1 MSLLPLNQSLKNQK
15 FAELLDVQS
24 RCDYSSLDKN
34 PITCKASLLPH
45 LAMSKNISIDGML
58 EREAREYIA
67 NADKIYNIKGTPQS
81 ILNAL
86 STIGLHTAENPARVV
101 EYRDVASDYTTVRKY
116 DGTRKF
122 DGTWK
127 YLGTTVELSFT
138 LEKWYQFGVIISV
151 PVTRKRLEV
160 ARRLIME
167 NKPARCELKALVTS
181 ERRTYDGTWKFNG
194 EYVFDGS
201 WIKKESEVA

>member
-1 MSLLPLNQSLKNQK
+1 MSLLPYKYAIKEQN
-15 FAELLDVQS
+15 FASFIDINGMCGYEELDN
-24 RCDYSSLDKN
+24 N
-34 PITCKASLLPH
+34 PMTCKASLLEH
-45 LAMSKNISIDGML
+45 IAMGHDVSIDGML
-58 EREAREYIA
+58 EREARVYLA
-67 NADKIYNIKGTPQS
+67 NVENVYSIKGTPQS

-86 STIGLHTAENPARVV
+86 ATIGLHTAENPARVI

-138 LEKWYQFGVIISV
+138 LEKWYQFGVIIRV